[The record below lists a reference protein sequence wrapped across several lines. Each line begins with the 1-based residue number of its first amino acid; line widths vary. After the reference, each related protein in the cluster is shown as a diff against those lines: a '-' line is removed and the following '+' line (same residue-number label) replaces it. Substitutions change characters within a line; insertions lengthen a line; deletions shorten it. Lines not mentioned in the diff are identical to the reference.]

1 MPAVMPSGSAQG
13 PTCFER
19 VRMGFMMGMCVG
31 MASGA
36 IFGGFGALRSALN
49 KLLAKIVFLL
59 QPRFFAGTASGEGS
73 SFLKSAR

>member
-49 KLLAKIVFLL
+49 YWQKKLFLL
-59 QPRFFAGTASGEGS
+59 HPRFFAGTASGEGS